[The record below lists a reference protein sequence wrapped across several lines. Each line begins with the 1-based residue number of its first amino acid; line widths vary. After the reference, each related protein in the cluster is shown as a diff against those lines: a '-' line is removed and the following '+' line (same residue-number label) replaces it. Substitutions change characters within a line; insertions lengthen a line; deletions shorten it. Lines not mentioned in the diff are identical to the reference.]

1 MKKIC
6 QYNDYGGIM
15 NERSDIISTF
25 VGGTM
30 LLITLGTITIFV
42 LSGIFS

>member
-1 MKKIC
+1 
-6 QYNDYGGIM
+6 M
-15 NERSDIISTF
+15 NERSDIISTL

-30 LLITLGTITIFV
+30 LLITLGTIITLV